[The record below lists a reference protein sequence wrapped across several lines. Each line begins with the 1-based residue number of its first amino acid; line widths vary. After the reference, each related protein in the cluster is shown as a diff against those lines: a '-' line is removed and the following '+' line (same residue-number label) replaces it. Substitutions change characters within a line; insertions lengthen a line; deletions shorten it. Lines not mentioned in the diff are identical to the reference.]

1 MTFNPGQF
9 FTHVAL
15 NRDVFGL
22 ASPESLFAAVQG
34 SSLADLSLPRKPPGL
49 RWFFRGQ
56 RDASWGITSNL
67 YRHLKPSVPVTGERY
82 EPDMLAR
89 EKVVLRQMRGQG
101 LGRVMSDG
109 ELLMVLQHH
118 GIPTRLIDVSERA
131 LEALFFAVEKE
142 DTTNGRLFL
151 LGLLPENSESVALAG
166 EWREPRFWAGYGRGR
181 TQAVAAWT
189 NRIYVVEDGSLDPRM
204 RAQRGKFLVGGLPK
218 AYAGSAAYMLENGD
232 ALSRA
237 QVQGVSNLSITF
249 PKQSARKHATARAA
263 VGWNIEIPGDW
274 KPRPVTCWKR
284 RKSAPITCIH
294 PSRRASDWA
303 STSPN
308 TVTSVLRR

>member
-1 MTFNPGQF
+1 MTFDPGQF

-15 NRDVFGL
+15 DRDAFDL
-22 ASPESLFAAVQG
+22 ASPDSLFDAVRS
-34 SSLADLSLPRKPPGL
+34 SSLTDLSLPGKPPGL

-67 YRHLKPSVPVTGERY
+67 YRHLKPSVVETGERY
-82 EPDMLAR
+82 EPDLLAR
-89 EKVVLRQMRGQG
+89 EEVVLRQMRAQG

-142 DTTNGRLFL
+142 DTTDGRLFL
-151 LGLLPENSESVALAG
+151 LGLRPESSESVLLTG

-218 AYAGSAAYMLENGD
+218 AYSGSAAYTLESGD
-232 ALSRA
+232 ALTKA
-237 QVQGVSNLSITF
+237 QVQRVSNLSITF
-249 PKQSARKHATARAA
+249 PKRFARKHATARAA
-263 VGWNIEIPGDW
+263 VGWNIEVPGDW
-274 KPRPVTCWKR
+274 KPRLRHLLEKEEVSPDHMYPPFAESKR
-284 RKSAPITCIH
+284 LGEHFAKH
-294 PSRRASDWA
+294 GD
-303 STSPN
+303 
-308 TVTSVLRR
+308 